1 MDDTLALT
9 KEKVKYTMPDGTTGE
24 LTAGEFAVEAE
35 NLTEEGAEFDFSNFE
50 NVDLSTPKGPLAGEA
65 LKKQAKYGSKDI
77 YVVTARPGAAQQ
89 SIKTFLDS
97 IGLSIP
103 LENIITLEDGSPQA
117 KADWVIS
124 KAEEGYNDFYFA
136 DDSALNVDT
145 VQKILDQIDVK
156 SKTQIAIADKAK
168 RLDVEFNNQIEEVTG
183 KESFK
188 RYSDARARLEG
199 KQKDKGIFKRFI
211 NQFTIT
217 R

>member
-1 MDDTLALT
+1 MDLSLNHFCRKVNKETKGLSAFDMDDTLALT

-35 NLTEEGAEFDFSNFE
+35 NLTEKGAEFDFSNFE

-97 IGLSIP
+97 IGLNIP

-124 KAEEGYNDFYFA
+124 KAEEGYNDF
-136 DDSALNVDT
+136 S
-145 VQKILDQIDVK
+145 KIQFRNAELIAKENEYASLQQYINENIDAAVPIK
-156 SKTQIAIADKAK
+156 SNK
-168 RLDVEFNNQIEEVTG
+168 NNIHR
-183 KESFK
+183 ESQRWK
-188 RYSDARARLEG
+188 LISDAYS
-199 KQKDKGIFKRFI
+199 Q
-211 NQFTIT
+211 THS
-217 R
+217 